1 MVVSGSYA
9 LFLATFRVFAGRGP
23 SLTAA
28 GDDAL
33 LADMPYTLPMLA
45 VLQRG
50 KISAAT
56 IWRSWRHPSSHR
68 LALVLA
74 GKSPAGLLPDGLT
87 CGKRAWRCAVPCA
100 GLLFVLRTFHTSR

>member
-9 LFLATFRVFAGRGP
+9 FFFVTFRVFAGWGP

-33 LADMPYTLPMLA
+33 LADMPYALPILA

-50 KISAAT
+50 
-56 IWRSWRHPSSHR
+56 
-68 LALVLA
+68 
-74 GKSPAGLLPDGLT
+74 
-87 CGKRAWRCAVPCA
+87 
-100 GLLFVLRTFHTSR
+100 

>member
-9 LFLATFRVFAGRGP
+9 LFLVTFRVFSSRDP

-33 LADMPYTLPMLA
+33 LADMPYTLPILA

-50 KISAAT
+50 
-56 IWRSWRHPSSHR
+56 
-68 LALVLA
+68 
-74 GKSPAGLLPDGLT
+74 
-87 CGKRAWRCAVPCA
+87 
-100 GLLFVLRTFHTSR
+100 